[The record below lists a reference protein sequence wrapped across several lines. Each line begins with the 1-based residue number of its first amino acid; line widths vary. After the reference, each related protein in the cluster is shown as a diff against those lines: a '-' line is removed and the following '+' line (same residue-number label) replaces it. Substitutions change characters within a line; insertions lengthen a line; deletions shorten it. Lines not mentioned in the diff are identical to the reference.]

1 MNFRKLIFQRI
12 LFALIFNTT
21 LFLML
26 LIGIQNSSK
35 KNNINFFFTETIN
48 LPISFIIGTSFL
60 TGSISGSLLSLFYLK
75 KEK

>member
-21 LFLML
+21 LFLIL

>member
-21 LFLML
+21 LFLIL

-60 TGSISGSLLSLFYLK
+60 TGSISGSLISLFYLK

>member
-26 LIGIQNSSK
+26 LIGIQNSSR

>member
-21 LFLML
+21 LFLIL

-35 KNNINFFFTETIN
+35 KNKINFFFTETIN

-60 TGSISGSLLSLFYLK
+60 TGSISGSLISLFYLK